1 MQRFK
6 KLIIA
11 LIAVLMIISVPLAA
25 AEMSVR
31 WEWALDDP
39 DATLYRYQIGGED
52 PDSWTVLDP
61 DTDSLEL
68 SGLDA
73 GSEYT
78 LYLQRSYDGINW
90 SPSAVSTAK
99 ADLSKVPDVRIYR
112 YDGYELKAEIR
123 DGSVTLIYPDIVT
136 DSDAAAFIAYESEKY
151 GLGDS
156 GITYSISSPSVV
168 FSYSQDYSREMVAG
182 EVDTFVNDLIDY
194 ITAPQPAP
202 VEEVPEPVAEEPV
215 PAPVVEETEE
225 AIVREY
231 EYAGYTLTATID
243 SGKAVLLY
251 PAFITDE
258 EVSAFFAVENAKYGL
273 ADLGVSY
280 AFGVDGEVTLTYPA
294 EYTNEEAASM
304 LDELVDDL
312 IAYITTPASVEEVP
326 EPVAEE
332 PVPVPVVEE
341 TEEAI
346 VREYEYAGYTLTATI
361 DSGKAVLLYPAFV
374 TDEEV
379 STFFAVENA
388 KYGLADLG
396 VSYAFGVDGE
406 VTLTYPA
413 EYSNEE
419 AASML
424 DELVDDLIAY
434 ITTPAPASVVEEAEE
449 PVVEETEEAIVREYE
464 YAGYTLTATID
475 SGKAV
480 LLYPAFVTDEE
491 VSTFFAVENAK
502 YGLADLGVSYAFGVD
517 GEVTLTYPA
526 EYTNEEAASML
537 DELVDDLIAYIT
549 PAPAEE
555 PAVAETPEPV
565 AEPEAE
571 AVLPTPIAPI
581 APVEIAEEE
590 DNPFAFSLLLRGGVA
605 SAFDNSFNFNGPI
618 FAEAGLGFD
627 FSRIV
632 AIGDNFGFGLRSDLV
647 VDFVPK
653 ANGKWD
659 LEDKLQYFNLFNY
672 AEMTSLDLKLT
683 MDVVAGPMDLYV
695 GGGVGFA
702 IGNPHDNTAVTDN
715 LQLGSFSLGNVK
727 FAMDW
732 FASAIA
738 GVRFYIGDV
747 FSIGAEVNYRYIVE
761 SQTHMGSADVVLG
774 FTF

>member
-123 DGSVTLIYPDIVT
+123 DGSVTLIYPDVVT

-332 PVPVPVVEE
+332 PVPV
-341 TEEAI
+341 
-346 VREYEYAGYTLTATI
+346 
-361 DSGKAVLLYPAFV
+361 
-374 TDEEV
+374 
-379 STFFAVENA
+379 
-388 KYGLADLG
+388 
-396 VSYAFGVDGE
+396 
-406 VTLTYPA
+406 
-413 EYSNEE
+413 
-419 AASML
+419 
-424 DELVDDLIAY
+424 
-434 ITTPAPASVVEEAEE
+434 

>member
-11 LIAVLMIISVPLAA
+11 LIAVLMIISVPL
-25 AEMSVR
+25 
-31 WEWALDDP
+31 DDP
-39 DATLYRYQIGGED
+39 DATLYRYQIGGEN

-123 DGSVTLIYPDIVT
+123 DGSVTLIYPDVVT

-215 PAPVVEETEE
+215 PV
-225 AIVREY
+225 
-231 EYAGYTLTATID
+231 
-243 SGKAVLLY
+243 
-251 PAFITDE
+251 
-258 EVSAFFAVENAKYGL
+258 
-273 ADLGVSY
+273 
-280 AFGVDGEVTLTYPA
+280 
-294 EYTNEEAASM
+294 
-304 LDELVDDL
+304 
-312 IAYITTPASVEEVP
+312 
-326 EPVAEE
+326 
-332 PVPVPVVEE
+332 
-341 TEEAI
+341 
-346 VREYEYAGYTLTATI
+346 
-361 DSGKAVLLYPAFV
+361 
-374 TDEEV
+374 
-379 STFFAVENA
+379 
-388 KYGLADLG
+388 
-396 VSYAFGVDGE
+396 
-406 VTLTYPA
+406 
-413 EYSNEE
+413 
-419 AASML
+419 
-424 DELVDDLIAY
+424 
-434 ITTPAPASVVEEAEE
+434 

-683 MDVVAGPMDLYV
+683 MDIVAGPMDLYV